1 MLVQCQKTAC
11 TVLHWSS
18 VLGRYFEP
26 DLPYSFLVS
35 ALEDTGGVPFDI
47 LEPMLSK

>member
-1 MLVQCQKTAC
+1 MLVPCQKIAITAP
-11 TVLHWSS
+11 LGSS
-18 VLGRYFEP
+18 VLGSYFEP
-26 DLPYSFLVS
+26 DLPYGFLVS